1 MNLKLAVTA
10 ILFSLL
16 TFTAPVQ
23 AAEPLA
29 FQGVMKDL
37 GKHMQTI
44 AGAIAYEDWE
54 RVARTAPLIAAHPQ
68 PPIAEKARILSFVGS
83 NLGKFKSFDMQT
95 HEAAHEMEH
104 VAHEK
109 NGEQVIAA
117 FQKVQA
123 SCLACHQTFRKPFA
137 EHFYGKQ

>member
-1 MNLKLAVTA
+1 MNPILAALT
-10 ILFSLL
+10 ILLSLL
-16 TFTAPVQ
+16 TITAPAQ

-29 FQGVMKDL
+29 LQGVMKDL

-44 AGAIAYEDWE
+44 AGAIAYEDWVQ
-54 RVARTAPLIAAHPQ
+54 VANTAPLIAAHPQ
-68 PPIAEKARILSFVGS
+68 PPIAEKARIISFMGG
-83 NLGKFKSFDMQT
+83 NMGKFKSFDMQT

-104 VAHEK
+104 AAHEN
-109 NGEQVIAA
+109 NGVQVIAA

-123 SCLACHQTFRKPFA
+123 SCLACHQTFRSQFA